1 MVQLYDLITELK
13 KNGTLA
19 ELLNAGLMSPKV
31 LLYYDLYGKFKFY
44 IERNY
49 KTTEAVRQT
58 ALTTNVCERTI
69 YKAIS
74 VMRYATAYNGSVVTE

>member
-1 MVQLYDLITELK
+1 MAQLYNLITDLK
-13 KNGTLA
+13 KNGALT

-31 LLYYDLYGKFKFY
+31 LLYYDLYSKFKFY
-44 IERNY
+44 VERNY